1 MTTVVCVCVVGMQM
15 MNKEFGGSVDRHDM
29 REDGQFDID
38 VDTDSILFK
47 GLSERESVLLTHGD
61 SVSKVA
67 DGFTASAH
75 SGRIISGITLPKVKI

>member
-1 MTTVVCVCVVGMQM
+1 MNNFVVVLTGMQM
-15 MNKEFGGSVDRHDM
+15 LNKEFGGSVERHDN

-38 VDTDSILFK
+38 IDTSSLLFK
-47 GLSERESVLLTHGD
+47 GLSEREHVLLTHGD

-75 SGRIISGITLPKVKI
+75 SGKVIAGMYVVFLS